1 MRVLPSGIGRM
12 FSPDAPIMRG
22 MSRIADLM
30 ILNLLF
36 ILTSVPI
43 VTIGAA
49 STAVYTVCFRF
60 GSERESGV
68 VRSYF
73 AAFRDN
79 FKTATTVWIM
89 LLIVTAALILNG
101 LYFFLQVSSW
111 LFYLIILFAMLLIV
125 DLLILSYA
133 FPLLSQFEN
142 KSLGTIKNALF
153 LSIGYLPRSILI
165 AAINL
170 LPWILLLF
178 HPWTFLQFAFVWV
191 AFYFG
196 LAAFINT
203 LILKR
208 VFARYMPEEDS
219 EEETE
224 EETK

>member
-1 MRVLPSGIGRM
+1 MSSLSNKIGSF
-12 FSPDAPIMRG
+12 FSPDAPFMRG

-36 ILTSVPI
+36 LLTSVPV

-49 STAVYTVCFRF
+49 ATAMYTVCFRF
-60 GSERESGV
+60 GTEREQGV

-79 FKTATTVWIM
+79 FKTATAVWIM
-89 LLIVTAALILNG
+89 LLVVTVALILNG

-111 LFYLIILFAMLLIV
+111 LFYLIILFAMLLVV

-142 KSLGTIKNALF
+142 KALGTIKNALF
-153 LSIGYLPRSILI
+153 LSIGYLPRSII
-165 AAINL
+165 ITAINL

-178 HPWTFLQFAFVWV
+178 SFYTFLQFAFVWV
-191 AFYFG
+191 AIYFG

-203 LILKR
+203 FLLKK
-208 VFARYMPEEDS
+208 VFARYMPEEDE

-224 EETK
+224 E

>member
-1 MRVLPSGIGRM
+1 MSSLSNKIGGF
-12 FSPDAPIMRG
+12 FSPDAPFMRG

-36 ILTSVPI
+36 LLTSVPI

-49 STAVYTVCFRF
+49 STAMYTVCFRF
-60 GSERESGV
+60 GTERESGV

-79 FKTATTVWIM
+79 FKTATTIWIM
-89 LLIVTAALILNG
+89 LLIVAAALILNG
-101 LYFFLQVSSW
+101 LYFFLRVSSW
-111 LFYLIILFAMLLIV
+111 LFYLTIVFAILLIV

-133 FPLLSQFEN
+133 FPLLSQFDN
-142 KSLGTIKNALF
+142 KSFGTIRNALF
-153 LSIGYLPRSILI
+153 LSIGFLPRSILI

-178 HPWTFLQFAFVWV
+178 YPWTFLQFAFVWV
-191 AFYFG
+191 AIYFG
-196 LAAFINT
+196 LAAFINAI
-203 LILKR
+203 ILKR
-208 VFARYMPEEDS
+208 IFARYMPEEDD